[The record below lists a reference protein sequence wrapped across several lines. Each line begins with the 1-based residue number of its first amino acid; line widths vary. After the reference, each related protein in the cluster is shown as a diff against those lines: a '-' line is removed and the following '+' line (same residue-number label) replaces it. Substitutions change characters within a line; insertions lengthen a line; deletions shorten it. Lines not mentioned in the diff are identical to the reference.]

1 VTLPIDRNPCIAGAS
16 RDPTR
21 TDAKAWR
28 AGVLWL
34 NVSSRRLYQ
43 LSRRQN
49 YAVWLDITE
58 GQVIS
63 GYLLKVLTSQPVE
76 VLHNIIDTWI

>member
-1 VTLPIDRNPCIAGAS
+1 MALPIDRNPCIAGAS
-16 RDPTR
+16 RDPNR
-21 TDAKAWR
+21 ADAKPWR
-28 AGVLWL
+28 TGVLWV
-34 NVSSRRLYQ
+34 NVNSRRIYQ

-58 GQVIS
+58 AQVIS
-63 GYLLKVLTSQPVE
+63 GYLIKVLTSQPVE